1 MAKFSANL
9 GFLWTDIPLL
19 EAIHAAKSVGFD
31 AVECHWPYKTPA
43 DEIVTALEQT
53 GLTMLVINTVKGGK
67 GGAGFGLSSVPG
79 QEKAARLT
87 INQAISFAAQIGA
100 GAVHVMAGNAAGAEA
115 EVVFEANLAFA
126 CAEAANHGLTI
137 LIEPLNPHDAPGY
150 FLNSLEQAA
159 QIIARLGQNN
169 LKLMFDCY
177 HVGRTEGDVI
187 GHLRAL
193 YPIIGHIQFAS
204 VPLRQSPDQG
214 NVDFEE
220 VFAVIDDMG
229 WTGPLGAEYKPM
241 GKTEA
246 SLGWMQSLGGLSD
259 SR

>member
-1 MAKFSANL
+1 
-9 GFLWTDIPLL
+9 
-19 EAIHAAKSVGFD
+19 
-31 AVECHWPYKTPA
+31 
-43 DEIVTALEQT
+43 
-53 GLTMLVINTVKGGK
+53 
-67 GGAGFGLSSVPG
+67 
-79 QEKAARLT
+79 
-87 INQAISFAAQIGA
+87 
-100 GAVHVMAGNAAGAEA
+100 MAGNAAGAEA
-115 EVVFEANLAFA
+115 EAVFEANLAFAFACA

-137 LIEPLNPHDAPGY
+137 LIEPLSPHDAPGY
-150 FLNSLEQAA
+150 FLNSLEKAA

-193 YPIIGHIQFAS
+193 YPIIGHIEFAS
-204 VPLRQSPDQG
+204 VPLRQSLDQG
-214 NVDFEE
+214 SVDFEE
-220 VFAVIDDMG
+220 VFVAIEDMG

-246 SLGWMQSLGGLSD
+246 SLGWMQSLGELSG

>member
-1 MAKFSANL
+1 
-9 GFLWTDIPLL
+9 
-19 EAIHAAKSVGFD
+19 
-31 AVECHWPYKTPA
+31 
-43 DEIVTALEQT
+43 
-53 GLTMLVINTVKGGK
+53 
-67 GGAGFGLSSVPG
+67 
-79 QEKAARLT
+79 
-87 INQAISFAAQIGA
+87 
-100 GAVHVMAGNAAGAEA
+100 MAGNAAGAEA
-115 EVVFEANLAFA
+115 KAVFEANLAFA

-214 NVDFEE
+214 SVDFKE
-220 VFAVIDDMG
+220 VFAAIDDMG

-246 SLGWMQSLGGLSD
+246 SLCWMQSLGELSG